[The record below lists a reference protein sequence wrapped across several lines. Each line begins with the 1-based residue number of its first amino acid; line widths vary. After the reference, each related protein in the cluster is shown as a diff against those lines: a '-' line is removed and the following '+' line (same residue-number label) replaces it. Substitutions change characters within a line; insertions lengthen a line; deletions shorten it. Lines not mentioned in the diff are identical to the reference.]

1 MSVKCGHCGS
11 YGQTVAHVKECSQPS
26 VGRQHLISLMSGGK
40 PVVSAQ
46 PVVTEIPT
54 LAMLADR
61 GEDVEGVY
69 FKEAGYPEAGVD
81 EGTYYKVVK
90 GTNTGNWYAK
100 EWVPDVPGDPGTW
113 KYAGRKPMHFLTA
126 LDRVTG
132 DEAARFGKTTGR
144 CVFCSR
150 MLTDER
156 SIEVGY
162 GPICAEREG
171 LPWGEE

>member
-69 FKEAGYPEAGVD
+69 FKAEQ
-81 EGTYYKVVK
+81 GTYYKVVK

-113 KYAGRKPMHFLTA
+113 KYAGRAPMHFLTA
-126 LDRVTG
+126 LDRVTV
-132 DEAARFGKTTGR
+132 EQARRFGLVTSR

-150 MLTDER
+150 KLTDER
-156 SIEVGY
+156 SIHVGY
-162 GPICAEREG
+162 GEICAEHNG